1 MFNFYMY
8 LCTPIKGTIA
18 KRSNMSPF
26 NLIFTLI
33 SLYFIASSNVKGL
46 KCYTCNHDT
55 NNPNPKCITHP
66 ETQTSSVCNNPEH
79 DHCYTRKIVKINGDE
94 MYFTRACCKIG
105 EANVCPRGSAVSK
118 DDDGVYITYRSRC
131 KGDLCNRGDGTS
143 SQNGSDDE
151 VGGAVILVPGA
162 PGNAI
167 KNTPML
173 GTLGLLGTI
182 LLYTILE

>member
-1 MFNFYMY
+1 
-8 LCTPIKGTIA
+8 
-18 KRSNMSPF
+18 MSPF

-105 EANVCPRGSAVSK
+105 EANVCPRGSAREMLTPGQINVNYDKNLPLPMPAGRIFGIKAASTCS
-118 DDDGVYITYRSRC
+118 TYFTL
-131 KGDLCNRGDGTS
+131 K
-143 SQNGSDDE
+143 
-151 VGGAVILVPGA
+151 
-162 PGNAI
+162 I
-167 KNTPML
+167 K
-173 GTLGLLGTI
+173 I
-182 LLYTILE
+182 I